1 MFEHAS
7 AGNPLASNGLQ
18 SPIELSTT
26 PVLWKILNGKLKTLG
41 IGRNNCRR
49 QRLMLGRFNDGTK

>member
-18 SPIELSTT
+18 SPIELLTT

-41 IGRNNCRR
+41 IGRNNCQR